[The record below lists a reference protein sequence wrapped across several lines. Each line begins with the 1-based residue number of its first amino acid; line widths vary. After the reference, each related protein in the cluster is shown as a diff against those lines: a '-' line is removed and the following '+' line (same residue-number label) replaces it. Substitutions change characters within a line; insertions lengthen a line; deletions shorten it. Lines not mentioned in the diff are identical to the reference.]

1 MEIESVLIKARKKT
15 LTSKR
20 IGLRAMLLVIYLLAC
35 LTMLELANHVRILFQ
50 MAVEEGKGSICLL
63 LAAGRLCC

>member
-1 MEIESVLIKARKKT
+1 
-15 LTSKR
+15 
-20 IGLRAMLLVIYLLAC
+20 MLSVIYLLAC

-50 MAVEEGKGSICLL
+50 MAVEEGKCSICLL